1 MSNSDTI
8 FALQGTGLAT
18 PPRNQ
23 LAALSALGTTAT
35 LLTMGSDSGT
45 NVTAFM
51 PFPGATGIYG
61 ASNSVDPNANAAVL
75 LDNTGGKS
83 SSVRGA
89 SRPYYNTFSFDAR
102 GFRLRLQGR
111 FLTSAASNTL
121 TVTFYQNTIANGPV
135 VGSGHIIGTVAIGAA
150 GIGNAVASSFIAE
163 CTGMWDSVSGNMY
176 GAEIWGAAAGFYGA
190 RAVGQATPFAV
201 AAPLS
206 SSLMFATMTF
216 VAGAANTLTP
226 IEFAFED
233 V

>member
-8 FALQGTGLAT
+8 FALPGLGVAT

-23 LAALSALGTTAT
+23 LAALSALGTGAT
-35 LLTMGSDSGT
+35 LLTMGSDSGS
-45 NVTAFM
+45 NVTAFL

-61 ASNSVDPNANAAVL
+61 SSNPVDANANASVL

-83 SSVRGA
+83 GSVRGA
-89 SRPYYNTFSFDAR
+89 SRPYYNTASFDAR
-102 GFRLRLQGR
+102 AFRIRLQGR

-121 TVTFYQNTIANGPV
+121 TATFYQNTIANGPV
-135 VGSGHIIGTVAIGAA
+135 TGSGNIIGTVAVGGAA
-150 GIGNAVASSFIAE
+150 IGNAVTSSFIFE
-163 CTGMWDSVSGNMY
+163 VTGLWDSVSAKMY
-176 GAEIWGAAAGFYGA
+176 GAEIWGSAAGFYGT
-190 RAVGQATPFAV
+190 RAIGQATPFAV

-206 SSLMFATMTF
+206 NSLMFATMTF
-216 VAGAANTLTP
+216 AAGAANTLTP